1 MATSATTIKS
11 TPIAG
16 RVTGVPGPPAA
27 TVASHA
33 TAAECSAKVTTDSHV
48 AKYGRQSCGR
58 DPAHTHY
65 LLRCLSFLP
74 LEDAVL
80 FRLAAEENFKMRK
93 TLLAVAA
100 IAGTMSSAAYA
111 ADREIKVDDRLD
123 ASADTLVDMMHAA
136 DKGIPQDL
144 MNKAHCVVV
153 VPGMKKAGFIFGAK
167 YGRGFATCR
176 RSGGSGWS
184 APAAMRVEGGSVGF
198 QIGASETDVVLLV
211 MNDGGMK
218 HLLSDKFTI
227 GGEATAAAGPIGR
240 DTTAQTDAMLNAEM
254 LSYSR
259 SRGLFAGISLEG
271 ATLRPDEETNRE
283 LYGRNAT
290 NREILTG
297 DFKTPAV
304 AEKFKHALNR
314 ESASR

>member
-1 MATSATTIKS
+1 MEK
-11 TPIAG
+11 
-16 RVTGVPGPPAA
+16 
-27 TVASHA
+27 
-33 TAAECSAKVTTDSHV
+33 
-48 AKYGRQSCGR
+48 
-58 DPAHTHY
+58 
-65 LLRCLSFLP
+65 
-74 LEDAVL
+74 
-80 FRLAAEENFKMRK
+80 RK
-93 TLLAVAA
+93 TKETTLMRMSSKNYIWVLA
-100 IAGTMSSAAYA
+100 IAGSLSTAAFA

-123 ASADTLVDMMHAA
+123 ASAETLTDMMKAS

-144 MNKAHCVVV
+144 LDKSRCVVV

-167 YGRGFATCR
+167 YGRGFAECR
-176 RSGGSGWS
+176 RPGGSGWS

-198 QIGASETDVVLLV
+198 QIGASETDIVLLV

-240 DTTAQTDAMLNAEM
+240 DASAQTDAMMRAEM

-283 LYGRNAT
+283 LYGHAAT

-297 DFKTPAV
+297 DFKTPSA
-304 AEKFKHALNR
+304 AGKFERALNR
-314 ESASR
+314 ESSQRSR

>member
-1 MATSATTIKS
+1 
-11 TPIAG
+11 
-16 RVTGVPGPPAA
+16 
-27 TVASHA
+27 
-33 TAAECSAKVTTDSHV
+33 
-48 AKYGRQSCGR
+48 
-58 DPAHTHY
+58 
-65 LLRCLSFLP
+65 
-74 LEDAVL
+74 
-80 FRLAAEENFKMRK
+80 MRK
-93 TLLAVAA
+93 TLIAILA
-100 IAGTMSSAAYA
+100 IAGSITPAAFA

-123 ASADTLVDMMHAA
+123 ASADTLVDMMRAA
-136 DKGIPQDL
+136 DRGIPHDL
-144 MNKAHCVVV
+144 LDKAHCIVV

-176 RSGGSGWS
+176 RNGGSGWS

-198 QIGASETDVVLLV
+198 QIGLSETDIVLLV

-227 GGEATAAAGPIGR
+227 GGEATAAAGPLGR
-240 DTTAQTDAMLNAEM
+240 DASAQTDAMMSAEM

-283 LYGRNAT
+283 LYGHDAS

-297 DFKTPAV
+297 DFKTPAAAMRFEKALHRDS
-304 AEKFKHALNR
+304 AERSN
-314 ESASR
+314 

>member
-1 MATSATTIKS
+1 
-11 TPIAG
+11 
-16 RVTGVPGPPAA
+16 
-27 TVASHA
+27 
-33 TAAECSAKVTTDSHV
+33 
-48 AKYGRQSCGR
+48 
-58 DPAHTHY
+58 
-65 LLRCLSFLP
+65 
-74 LEDAVL
+74 
-80 FRLAAEENFKMRK
+80 MRK
-93 TLLAVAA
+93 ALVTILA
-100 IAGTMSSAAYA
+100 IAGTMSSAALA

-123 ASADTLVDMMHAA
+123 ASADTLTDMMHAA

-144 MNKAHCVVV
+144 LDKARCVVV

-167 YGRGFATCR
+167 YGRGFAACR

-218 HLLSDKFTI
+218 HILSDKFTI

-240 DTTAQTDAMLNAEM
+240 DAAAQTDAMLNAEM

-259 SRGLFAGISLEG
+259 ARGLFAGISLEG
-271 ATLRPDEETNRE
+271 ATLRTDEETNRE
-283 LYGRNAT
+283 LYGHNAT

-297 DFKTPAV
+297 DFKTPVV

-314 ESASR
+314 ESAHRQ